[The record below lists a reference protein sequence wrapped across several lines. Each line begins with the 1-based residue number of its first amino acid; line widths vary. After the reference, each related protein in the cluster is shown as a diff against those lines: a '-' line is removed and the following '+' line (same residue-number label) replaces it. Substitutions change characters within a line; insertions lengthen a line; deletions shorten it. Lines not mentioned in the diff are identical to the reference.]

1 MKAQTPPQH
10 TPQIWTP
17 HKGRTTPRDLTPQL
31 WTPQRVGR
39 PPEIFP
45 GCTAGSEL
53 GLNTSGSSSRRRMST
68 RLLPRVHSPVTQ
80 QEVGGRT
87 PSFLESPKR
96 ELRNC
101 LRRAACL

>member
-39 PPEIFP
+39 PPEI
-45 GCTAGSEL
+45 GVVAGSE
-53 GLNTSGSSSRRRMST
+53 
-68 RLLPRVHSPVTQ
+68 HFWKYQ
-80 QEVGGRT
+80 QAEDEYQAPPQGTFPCDPTGGWWQD
-87 PSFLESPKR
+87 PIFS
-96 ELRNC
+96 
-101 LRRAACL
+101 